1 MRIATL
7 MIVLVLVPAC
17 GQKAPLYL
25 PKDKAP
31 EVSSRLQAGNGL
43 DVAENSNQSLTQQ
56 EK

>member
-7 MIVLVLVPAC
+7 MIVLVLLPAC

-31 EVSSRLQAGNGL
+31 EVSSRVQAGNGL

>member
-7 MIVLVLVPAC
+7 IIVLVLLPAC

-25 PKDKAP
+25 PQDKAP
-31 EVSSRLQAGNGL
+31 EVSSRVQAGNDL
-43 DVAENSNQSLTQQ
+43 KVANNSNQPLTHQ